1 MNKCKMCSGISE
13 LTPIPALVGGLC
25 EPHYDA
31 VLEIINDER
40 GEDYG
45 EL

>member
-1 MNKCKMCSGISE
+1 MPVPEI
-13 LTPIPALVGGLC
+13 VGGLC
-25 EPHYDA
+25 EAHYDA

-40 GEDYG
+40 GDEYG